1 MSTAPHTPGYPM
13 RRTGTCPFDP
23 APGLLE
29 LHRNGPLAKVALW
42 DGNTA
47 WAVTRYEEQHE
58 LLTDPR
64 ISSDASR
71 PGYPHIS
78 AATREVVTT
87 TPGIG
92 QLDDPEHA
100 RLRRMLIGKFTVR
113 RIEHLRPAVQRIVDD
128 VIDELLAGPAH
139 ADLVDAFALAVPSLV
154 ICELLG
160 VPYADH
166 DFFQHHSKIILRRD
180 QTPED
185 TGRAQRALLD
195 YLSALIAEKTANP
208 ADDLLSTLALEQVA
222 TGSIST
228 RQLATIGMMLL
239 IAGHETTTN
248 MISLGTLALLSNPD
262 QLALLQDAG
271 EPAEVVT
278 AVEELM
284 RYLSVVQA
292 GLRRVARA
300 DIELGGQV
308 IRAGEGI
315 VLPAELAN
323 RDQRKFPD
331 PDRLDLTRD
340 ARGHLAFGFGVHQC
354 LGQSLARME
363 LHVAYTTLFRRI
375 PTLRLAVDPDD
386 LSFAHEQ
393 FIYGLHELPVA
404 W

>member
-1 MSTAPHTPGYPM
+1 VSTPGYPM
-13 RRTGTCPFDP
+13 RRMGTCPFDP
-23 APGLLE
+23 APGLRE
-29 LHRNGPLAKVALW
+29 LYWDGPLATVALW

-47 WAVTRYEEQHE
+47 WAVTRYAEQRE
-58 LLTDPR
+58 LLSDPR
-64 ISSDASR
+64 LSSDASR

-78 AATREVVTT
+78 AATRQVVTT

-92 QLDDPEHA
+92 QMDDPEHA
-100 RLRRMLIGKFTVR
+100 RLRRMLTGTFTAR
-113 RIEHLRPAVQRIVDD
+113 RIEHLRPAVQRIVDGQ
-128 VIDELLAGPAH
+128 IDELLAGPPP
-139 ADLVDAFALAVPSLV
+139 ADLVDAFALPVPSLV

-166 DFFQHHSKIILRRD
+166 DFFQRNSKIILRRD

-185 TGRAQRALLD
+185 TGRAQHDLLD
-195 YLSALIAEKTANP
+195 YLSALVTEKTANP
-208 ADDLLSTLALEQVA
+208 ADDLLSTLAVEQVA
-222 TGSIST
+222 TGAISR

-248 MISLGTLALLSNPD
+248 MISLGTLALLRNPD
-262 QLALLQDAG
+262 QLTLVRNAG
-271 EPAEVVT
+271 EVGA
-278 AVEELM
+278 AVEELL

-292 GLRRVARA
+292 GLRRVARD

-315 VLPAELAN
+315 VVPTELAN
-323 RDQRKFPD
+323 RDRRRFPH
-331 PDRLDLTRD
+331 PDRLDLKRD

-375 PTLRLAVDPDD
+375 PTLRLAVDPDS

-393 FIYGLHELPVA
+393 FIYGLHELPVT